1 MNDKCREL
9 RVQRVN
15 DHLTPEGPEVDSQS
29 APPLPHL
36 RPPVNTGVS
45 PVIYCC
51 FFNIPGSENAAA
63 VQSLESG
70 ALFSSAVNRELHHN
84 LCAPGFRAGR
94 YGLKIMMMCDTCRLH
109 HDTRHVRDARCGFL
123 QPDTDNLMFLYE
135 FLSCSLCNT
144 EGKKA
149 EMQWAN
155 MDDLIRCIVLNS

>member
-1 MNDKCREL
+1 MSNCGKSLKRCLRTTRIHAVQRKTHYEMNDNCREL

-84 LCAPGFRAGR
+84 LCAPGFCAIRVGC
-94 YGLKIMMMCDTCRLH
+94 IMT
-109 HDTRHVRDARCGFL
+109 HDMLGMHDADSF
-123 QPDTDNLMFLYE
+123 
-135 FLSCSLCNT
+135 S
-144 EGKKA
+144 
-149 EMQWAN
+149 
-155 MDDLIRCIVLNS
+155 